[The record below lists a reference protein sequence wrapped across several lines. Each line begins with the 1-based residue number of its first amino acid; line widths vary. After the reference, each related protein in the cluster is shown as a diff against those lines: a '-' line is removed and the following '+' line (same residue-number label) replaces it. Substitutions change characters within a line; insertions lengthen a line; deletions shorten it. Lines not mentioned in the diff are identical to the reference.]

1 MNLYVDAG
9 APCTRQTKRFEFGEA
24 DRQSRSESS
33 VLVIFVIQSFVGVE
47 LRLDQT
53 SCNFSSKWNCVAAE
67 KIMFNFCDTKLNL
80 IVWTTPVVNLIN
92 ALL

>member
-1 MNLYVDAG
+1 MQGLLALDRPNVLNLEKQRDNQDQNLHFQYFLSFKV
-9 APCTRQTKRFEFGEA
+9 
-24 DRQSRSESS
+24 
-33 VLVIFVIQSFVGVE
+33 FVGVE

-67 KIMFNFCDTKLNL
+67 KIMFNFCEKKLNL
-80 IVWTTPVVNLIN
+80 IVWTTPVFNLIN